1 MPRFSDMTNRWDQWV
16 LMRCPLL
23 WQLRLHWYLP
33 LALLWCVLV
42 LGIWMQWMAEPAR
55 WMGSLPG
62 VASTAQQTPEQLAL
76 DIGSVVAWIV
86 AIGLALWWLLRVRIH
101 NRWREHAPVGRW
113 GLWWEYLW
121 GALFLS
127 LLFAPAIAFSPIYEM
142 RIQRQWSDTDVSA
155 QIQTVEQVAAL
166 EALAA
171 PRQAAMLVE
180 WIRVLREEEVDPA
193 KYPGIQALVWLMR
206 EDQAAIAATLER
218 YGQPL
223 QARGYVRQSASSAQ
237 DQAEHLLASYRSALQ
252 SPWPRNGAPTW
263 QRTRNQRLARR
274 YPERRTP
281 TANHPWVAAGLWIW
295 SRIRANASVPI
306 WPRATV
312 RGSCCWRGSTAGGA
326 RRSMCNGSTRATAW
340 PCRPTRKAICG
351 ALTGPATTN
360 GQGCPSCWRP
370 PALASSSPW
379 PWCWC
384 A

>member
-42 LGIWMQWMAEPAR
+42 LGVWMQWMAEPAR
-55 WMGSLPG
+55 WMGALPG
-62 VASTAQQTPEQLAL
+62 VASTARQTPEQLAL

-127 LLFAPAIAFSPIYEM
+127 LLFAPAIAFSPIYEIRM
-142 RIQRQWSDTDVSA
+142 QRQWSDTDVSA
-155 QIQTVEQVAAL
+155 QIQTVKQVAAL
-166 EALAA
+166 EALVA

-206 EDQAAIAATLER
+206 GDQAAIAQTLER

-237 DQAEHLLASYRSALQ
+237 DQAEHLLASYHSALQ
-252 SPWPRNGAPTW
+252 SPPGPGM
-263 QRTRNQRLARR
+263 
-274 YPERRTP
+274 
-281 TANHPWVAAGLWIW
+281 AGLPGREPAAREWREDIQGTGF
-295 SRIRANASVPI
+295 RLPTDPGAKQAF
-306 WPRATV
+306 
-312 RGSCCWRGSTAGGA
+312 GSGAGSAQ
-326 RRSMCNGSTRATAW
+326 M
-340 PCRPTRKAICG
+340 
-351 ALTGPATTN
+351 L
-360 GQGCPSCWRP
+360 
-370 PALASSSPW
+370 
-379 PWCWC
+379 
-384 A
+384 